1 MLSKQDESTP
11 RWVFDLLDPAPIAR
25 DGIYTRPVAL
35 DVEVQRLQLGDVIL
49 VDLPEGGEKVEAK
62 VIRQI
67 ERTAGSVLAVMR
79 LPGRD
84 DFVKEWPIDEL
95 VTLVRG
101 P

>member
-1 MLSKQDESTP
+1 
-11 RWVFDLLDPAPIAR
+11 
-25 DGIYTRPVAL
+25 VAL

-49 VDLPEGGEKVEAK
+49 VDLPEGGKKVEAK

-67 ERTAGSVLAVMR
+67 ERTAGSVLAILR